1 MTYAGYRARW
11 QGVDRRAAPELR
23 DDGWWVVLVEDHPAE
38 GFDALGADGPWVRA
52 VPVGEC
58 DAVVHVR
65 RVGTWRGVPCAV
77 HDERDGEL
85 LVEHTGGSWLAARE
99 AGFDRV
105 ERGVWRRWVPRD
117 ELRGMREDTVLLD
130 LGAP

>member
-23 DDGWWVVLVEDHPAE
+23 DDGWWVVLVDEHPAE
-38 GFDALGADGPWVRA
+38 GFDALGPDGPWVRA

-65 RVGTWRGVPCAV
+65 RVGTWRGVTCAV
-77 HDERDGEL
+77 HDERDHAL
-85 LVEHTGGSWLAARE
+85 LVHYTGGSVPVARALGFTRLA
-99 AGFDRV
+99 
-105 ERGVWRRWVPRD
+105 RGVHARWVPR
-117 ELRGMREDTVLLD
+117 EEVRGQREESVPLTC
-130 LGAP
+130 

>member
-38 GFDALGADGPWVRA
+38 GFDALAADGPWVRA

-65 RVGTWRGVPCAV
+65 HVGTWRGVPCAV
-77 HDERDGEL
+77 HDERDDEL
-85 LVEHTGGSWLAARE
+85 LVHYVGGSVPEAQALGFTRLA
-99 AGFDRV
+99 
-105 ERGVWRRWVPRD
+105 RGVHARWVPRD
-117 ELRGMREDTVLLD
+117 EVRARREASVPLSC
-130 LGAP
+130 